1 MAGPNITNITRRDQ
15 RRRNRQR
22 AAASP
27 TTTTTTK
34 RAVTEDAEVEL
45 PRLPIIPSNGPS
57 YRGQRIG
64 VEVRPDPRLLKD
76 PTFIKIFNQIINKG
90 TSIKEIREA
99 QKEKGKITNW
109 PTWEA
114 TIRAHP
120 MYIKEKKRQQENR
133 QELRRAVEQ
142 EVKETQRAKKDE
154 RRLREKEAERA
165 GAKKRVAEA
174 KKERRDLDRLKRF
187 REKEAERAEAK
198 KRVAEARRKKA
209 RSERMKGIDT
219 QRSRR
224 KSGGLIKSYT
234 SRTPKR
240 IK

>member
-1 MAGPNITNITRRDQ
+1 
-15 RRRNRQR
+15 
-22 AAASP
+22 
-27 TTTTTTK
+27 
-34 RAVTEDAEVEL
+34 
-45 PRLPIIPSNGPS
+45 
-57 YRGQRIG
+57 
-64 VEVRPDPRLLKD
+64 
-76 PTFIKIFNQIINKG
+76 
-90 TSIKEIREA
+90 
-99 QKEKGKITNW
+99 
-109 PTWEA
+109 
-114 TIRAHP
+114 
-120 MYIKEKKRQQENR
+120 NR

-174 KKERRDLDRLKRF
+174 KKERRDLDRLKRL

-240 IK
+240 A